1 LRRVASFLALPA
13 HDGLLLLKALSTVVT
28 VRVGLKLFSIDRLR
42 AWARRFG
49 TGTTSIDR
57 LAWSVRLAA
66 RLLPGTTCLGSAFA
80 LQRLLS
86 AEGHASELHVG
97 VARQAENFAAHAWLT
112 CDGRILVGEEQHG
125 DFTRLV
131 VWTSAECSP
140 QAAARTLNA
149 G

>member
-1 LRRVASFLALPA
+1 VRRVASFLTLPA
-13 HDGLLLLKALSTVVT
+13 CDRLLLVRAISTVVA
-28 VRVGLKLFSIDRLR
+28 VRVGLKLLSIDRLR

-57 LAWSVRLAA
+57 LAWSA
-66 RLLPGTTCLGSAFA
+66 RVASRVLPGTTCLASAFA

-97 VARQAENFAAHAWLT
+97 VARQAEDFAAHAWLS
-112 CDGRILVGEEQHG
+112 CDGQILVGEEQHG

-131 VWTSAECSP
+131 AWTSAEP
-140 QAAARTLNA
+140 PGRAAARTLNA